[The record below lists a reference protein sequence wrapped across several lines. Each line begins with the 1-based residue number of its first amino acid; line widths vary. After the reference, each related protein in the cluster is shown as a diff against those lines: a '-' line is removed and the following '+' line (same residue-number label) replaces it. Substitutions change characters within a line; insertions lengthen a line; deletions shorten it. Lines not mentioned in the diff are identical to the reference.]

1 MRPENL
7 LVDLRAR
14 CRVHAQDDLTAVAVH
29 EQLIVCIKGSKRTD
43 TDATE
48 IRQHFVM
55 IRGRTCWHSE
65 GLRLMRE
72 KWRMSRRSPRSRTSL
87 MRTSHGVKALQ
98 QDVLLPLVLFLLKSR
113 LVLPCQLIC
122 LELLLQKVEL

>member
-14 CRVHAQDDLTAVAVH
+14 CRVHARDDLTAVAVH
-29 EQLIVCIKGSKRTD
+29 ERLIVRVKGSKRTD

-55 IRGRTCWHSE
+55 IRGGTCWHSE
-65 GLRLMRE
+65 GLRFMRKE
-72 KWRMSRRSPRSRTSL
+72 RGMSRRSTGSRARRLSV
-87 MRTSHGVKALQ
+87 SQVVKALQ
-98 QDVLLPLVLFLLKSR
+98 QNVLLPLVFLL
-113 LVLPCQLIC
+113 
-122 LELLLQKVEL
+122 LES